1 MLMKTK
7 HITKNLLLAVVP
19 IIIYNLSNL
28 AIGILFY
35 VIFPESYVDN
45 NYYMMDSLFCLL
57 IMIPFSIW
65 FYRIVRRRENAAEKK
80 TEISHMPLKIVII
93 VLGMGGISTLWF
105 MIAENMLQSV
115 TLIADSM
122 QSFDE
127 TWSTIGAEPYLYV
140 LLSVVVLGPIV
151 EELMFRGIMFHYLAK
166 IKAGWFPVV
175 ISGIAFGLWHGEPV
189 QVVYTALMGV
199 MMGAV
204 YLVVRDLR
212 VPIAIHVLNNFLSA
226 LPPAIDLPAI
236 QNIIFYASLI
246 MIIPTVYI
254 LTDMLKKDQAAA
266 LMQRVSNPDSGN

>member
-1 MLMKTK
+1 MLTKTK
-7 HITKNLLLAVVP
+7 YIIKNLLLAITP

-28 AIGILFY
+28 AFGILFY

-57 IMIPFSIW
+57 VAIPFSIW
-65 FYRIVRRRENAAEKK
+65 VYRIIRHEENAVAKK
-80 TEISHMPLKIVII
+80 AEISHIPLKVAII

-105 MIAENMLQSV
+105 IIAENMLQSV

-127 TWSTIGAEPYLYV
+127 AWSTIGTEPYLYV

-166 IKAGWFPVV
+166 IRAGWFPVV
-175 ISGIAFGLWHGEPV
+175 ISGITFGLWHGEPV
-189 QVVYTALMGV
+189 QVVYTAVMGV

-204 YLVVRDLR
+204 YGYPRLAGADCD
-212 VPIAIHVLNNFLSA
+212 P
-226 LPPAIDLPAI
+226 
-236 QNIIFYASLI
+236 
-246 MIIPTVYI
+246 YI
-254 LTDMLKKDQAAA
+254 E
-266 LMQRVSNPDSGN
+266 